1 MIVDSHAHIF
11 PPMGGPSGHP
21 SVAEHMRYVQH
32 TIMMH
37 HQPVRR
43 VSDNVAVTRQTLF
56 DGHDVALDAMYDV
69 DFRGGGHGKFVWTS
83 DGVDYLKQYLP
94 PSMRDLE
101 STPEFIIAQMDYAG
115 IDRAVIQSG
124 HLYGRLNEYI
134 AEAVKR
140 YPDRFWGLA
149 LVDEWKADNPAE
161 ARSLDASINEL
172 GLHAL
177 WFNTGSLEMRRRDT
191 PVDDPVFFPFWD
203 CVRALGIPVFWNVTS
218 SVPGQDSYLSQLAA
232 FKRWL
237 NIYPD
242 IPCVLTHGLTV
253 ARFMENGKVNVPE
266 AAWEAIDS
274 PNVISELLF
283 PIFQG
288 AVFDYPFREVRP
300 IIREYCD
307 RLGSKR
313 LCWGSDMPNVERHA
327 TYPQSLAYLRD
338 YCDFIPQHDMDAI
351 LGGNI
356 AALFDTTTPASRV

>member
-1 MIVDSHAHIF
+1 MTNMIVDSHAHVF
-11 PPMGGPSGHP
+11 PPMGGASGHP

-32 TIMMH
+32 TIMNH
-37 HQPVRR
+37 HQPVRC
-43 VSDNVAVTRQTLF
+43 VSDNLAVTYQTLF
-56 DGHDVALDAMYDV
+56 DGHDMALDAMYDV
-69 DFRGGGHGKFVWTS
+69 NFRGGGHGKFVWTS

-101 STPEFIIAQMDYAG
+101 STPEYIVAQMDYAG
-115 IDRAVIQSG
+115 VDRAVIQSG
-124 HLYGRLNEYI
+124 HLYGRLNDYI
-134 AEAVKR
+134 ADAVTR

-149 LVDEWKADNPAE
+149 LVDEWKADDPAE

-177 WFNTGSLEMRRRDT
+177 WFNTGSLEMHRRDT

-203 CVRALGIPVFWNVTS
+203 RVRALGIPVFWNVTT
-218 SVPGQDSYLSQLAA
+218 SVPGQEAYLSQLAA

-253 ARFMENGKVNVPE
+253 ARFMEDGVAKIPE
-266 AAWEAIDS
+266 AAWQAIDS
-274 PNVISELLF
+274 TNVISELLF

-288 AVFDYPFREVRP
+288 AVYDYPFREVRP
-300 IIREYCD
+300 VIHEYYE
-307 RLGSKR
+307 RLGPKR

-327 TYPQSLAYLRD
+327 TYHQSLAYLRD
-338 YCDFIPQHDMDAI
+338 YCDFIPPDDMDAI
-351 LGGNI
+351 LGDNI
-356 AALFDTTTPASRV
+356 AALFAA